1 MKIYVTILKLILP
14 RYFKAARKRFGLTQ
28 NSMSEVLHI
37 SPRSYSELERGNNLC
52 STCVFLF
59 FLKRCGLDTSMQ
71 ILQEIFDVLDK
82 IENSD
87 DSGLID

>member
-14 RYFKAARKRFGLTQ
+14 RHFKAARKRFGLTQ